1 MDTRYT
7 NSQQTWKYIKMTRKR
22 KSNNETFFTCYKL
35 KLDQK
40 DKWELR
46 TKSKVAAKQQYFT
59 GHIYILVADSTYVM
73 LLRAS
78 QVWWLLWYFMRMNSR
93 ILLINKVWSFKSA
106 LIPSLWAFSLFL
118 LVFSCRISFY
128 FWSISKNN
136 HESLVY
142 MSHFSYFHEKKNLV
156 ENWLF

>member
-1 MDTRYT
+1 MIVDTGQWTRGI
-7 NSQQTWKYIKMTRKR
+7 QTLNKLENTSKWLGNGNQTMKH
-22 KSNNETFFTCYKL
+22 FTCYKL

-59 GHIYILVADSTYVM
+59 GHFYILVADFTYVM
-73 LLRAS
+73 VLRAS

-142 MSHFSYFHEKKNLV
+142 ISHFSYFHEKRI
-156 ENWLF
+156 